1 MTRWQTRLTIA
12 SQATVVAV
20 VGLIFGIPL
29 GIAAGRTGWRI
40 LADATPVI
48 YTAPLAALAVL
59 LAIPTTVAIAN
70 LLAAWPARRA
80 ARLRVSE
87 VLRAE

>member
-12 SQATVVAV
+12 AQATVVAF
-20 VGLIFGIPL
+20 VGLLFGVPL
-29 GIAAGRTGWRI
+29 GIAAGRTGWRV
-40 LADATPVI
+40 LADATPVV
-48 YTAPLAALAVL
+48 YVTPLATIAVV
-59 LAIPTTVAIAN
+59 LAIPATIAIAN
-70 LLAAWPARRA
+70 LLAALPARRA